1 MKIKLMSIEPRI
13 YTDESSSTD
22 SAEPFVYLV
31 TENDTIWYGKH
42 LEGVDSIHFK
52 PLKISFDLATA
63 SDLTPNSL

>member
-1 MKIKLMSIEPRI
+1 MQIKLLSIEPRI

-31 TENDTIWYGKH
+31 TEDDTIWYGKH

-52 PLKISFDLATA
+52 PLKISFDAA
-63 SDLTPNSL
+63 VTPNLAQNSL